1 MQPSSIESY
10 LRPRGLHIIGS
21 LGSGK
26 DGDVSETDQAS
37 AIKVFKIADLY
48 HNELRAYQLLNQLSI
63 DTIEGF
69 RVPRLLGFDDHAL
82 LLEMTIVSPS
92 RMLDFAS
99 CVDEVELEFLNFSEE
114 VWAER
119 ETHWSESFG
128 PDWPLIQAATATFL
142 RLTGLTY
149 LDPSP
154 NNIRLR

>member
-1 MQPSSIESY
+1 VKNDLEVVE
-10 LRPRGLHIIGS
+10 R

-26 DGDVSETDQAS
+26 DGDVFKTNRKS
-37 AIKVFKIADLY
+37 AIKIFKTSELY
-48 HNELRAYQLLNQLSI
+48 RSELRAYQLLDELSI
-63 DTIEGF
+63 RAIEGF
-69 RVPRLLGFDDHAL
+69 KIPRLIGFDDHAL
-82 LLEMTIVSPS
+82 LIEMTIVSPP

-119 ETHWSESFG
+119 ETHWSETFG
-128 PDWPLIQAATATFL
+128 HDWPLIQAAKNTFQ

>member
-1 MQPSSIESY
+1 LATNNLKVVE
-10 LRPRGLHIIGS
+10 R

-26 DGDVSETDQAS
+26 DGDVLKTNRKS
-37 AIKVFKIADLY
+37 AIKIFKTAELY
-48 HNELRAYQLLNQLSI
+48 RNELRAYQLLKELSI
-63 DTIEGF
+63 RKIERF
-69 RVPRLLGFDDHAL
+69 KIPRLLGFDDDAL
-82 LLEMTIVSPS
+82 LIGMTIVSPP

-119 ETHWSESFG
+119 EAHWSETFG
-128 PDWPLIQAATATFL
+128 QDWPLIQAATTTFL